1 MQALHSA
8 GTAKFALAGQSGSFN
23 HGHAAQMGHAAALRM
38 QAARAL
44 SGRPTA
50 PAPHVT
56 GGPGGVP
63 GGGVPPV
70 SYKAQIAGNAANMG
84 HMIGP
89 DHIHSA
95 LDSMASKGHITAF
108 QAGALKAHNGPL
120 QGPQGQA
127 TQTAIMREMIGG
139 H

>member
-1 MQALHSA
+1 MQPLHSA
-8 GTAKFALAGQSGSFN
+8 GTSKFALGGQTGSFN

-50 PAPHVT
+50 PAPHPT
-56 GGPGGVP
+56 GGPSGAP
-63 GGGVPPV
+63 GGASPV
-70 SYKAQIAGNAANMG
+70 NYKAQIAGHAANMG

-95 LDSMASKGHITAF
+95 LDSMASKGKITPF

-127 TQTAIMREMIGG
+127 TQVAIMNEMLGG
-139 H
+139 R